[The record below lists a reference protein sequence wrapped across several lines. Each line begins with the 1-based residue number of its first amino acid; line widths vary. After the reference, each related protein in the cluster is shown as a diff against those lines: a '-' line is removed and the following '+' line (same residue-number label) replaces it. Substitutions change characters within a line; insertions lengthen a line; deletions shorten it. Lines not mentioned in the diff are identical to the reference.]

1 MVEIYGKQINPNHL
15 EKLLPIYD
23 GHFSSYLIQYEIKR
37 FTTKMYFSQP
47 QQSAPAI
54 INQLYLSTYVYV
66 ELQKVASA
74 GAMCSVLAAV
84 LL

>member
-1 MVEIYGKQINPNHL
+1 MVETYGKQINPNHL
-15 EKLLPIYD
+15 KKLLPIND
-23 GHFSSYLIQYEIKR
+23 GHFTSYLIQYEVKC
-37 FTTKMYFSQP
+37 FTTKMYYNQP
-47 QQSAPAI
+47 QQSTPAI

-66 ELQKVASA
+66 GLQKVASA

>member
-1 MVEIYGKQINPNHL
+1 
-15 EKLLPIYD
+15 
-23 GHFSSYLIQYEIKR
+23 
-37 FTTKMYFSQP
+37 MYFNQP

-54 INQLYLSTYVYV
+54 INQLYLSIYMYV